1 MTAILNYKKEQIIN
15 IPAPHIVSDSF
26 NPDIFCFPI
35 LKLKKRP
42 FRFPSLSKPKWLA
55 SSLVPRLKLKKG
67 LKLTKLNK
75 LVIYRANYTAVNVP
89 QR

>member
-1 MTAILNYKKEQIIN
+1 M
-15 IPAPHIVSDSF
+15 
-26 NPDIFCFPI
+26 
-35 LKLKKRP
+35 
-42 FRFPSLSKPKWLA
+42 A

-75 LVIYRANYTAVNVP
+75 LVIYKANYTAVNVP